1 MGICIV
7 ITIGIVSIVG
17 IICETIEEVKKSN
30 KK

>member
-1 MGICIV
+1 MGFCIV

-17 IICETIEEVKKSN
+17 VICDTIQEIKKN